1 MNPTL
6 FIFLQVLVA
15 LIVVVI
21 LYMITLAVINMDAL
35 VIDIENRVKQ
45 NEQVKIINGYA
56 NISKVAGRSYNTVNP
71 FADNFKK
78 VARSLNDRGGAQ
90 FTYQFWMK
98 IQDTDPANFK
108 DLIIIMKG
116 DNRKFNRSLYN
127 PSTLEK
133 TSGDEFANEVTIGCP
148 IIKFGDSYK
157 QMIVEFNTNKNPKA
171 AMKINVDGTVNPIY
185 KRNVLS
191 LAPGSWYMITIVL
204 EDNFSYASG
213 AENGIK
219 ATMYV
224 NDFAYQV
231 ASAST
236 DPLLRNNTLKQ
247 NDGNL
252 YLFPNV
258 TQAKDFLL
266 VGNINYFNYALSQR
280 DVENAFSKGPP
291 KFEFSENDSSTNSN
305 KPAFLSSYN
314 SLDIYN
320 M

>member
-1 MNPTL
+1 MNPAL

-15 LIVVVI
+15 LIVVLI
-21 LYMITLAVINMDAL
+21 LYMITLVVINTDAL
-35 VIDIENRVKQ
+35 VIDADDRVKQ
-45 NEQVKIINGYA
+45 NEETKIITGFA
-56 NISKVAGRSYNTVNP
+56 NVSKLAGRSYNTINP

-78 VARSLNDRGGAQ
+78 IAKSLNDRGGAQ

-98 IQDTDPANFK
+98 VEDTDPLNYK
-108 DLIIIMKG
+108 DLIILMKG

-127 PSTLEK
+127 PGNKQK
-133 TSGDEFANEVTIGCP
+133 TSGDDFSGEYTIGCP

-157 QMIVEFNTNKNPKA
+157 QMVVEFNTNNNPKA
-171 AMKINVDGTVNPIY
+171 SMIVNADGSLNPLF
-185 KRNVLS
+185 KRNILS
-191 LAPGSWYMITIVL
+191 LSPANWYMITFVF
-204 EDNFSYASG
+204 EDNFSFASG
-213 AENGIK
+213 SENGIK
-219 ATMYV
+219 VTLYI

-252 YLFPNV
+252 FLFPNV
-258 TQAKDFLL
+258 SQAKDFMKI
-266 VGNINYFNYALSQR
+266 GNINYYNYAMSHS
-280 DVENAFSKGPP
+280 DVENSFAKGPP
-291 KFEFSENDSSTNSN
+291 KFEFVESDPTNSS
-305 KPAFLSSYN
+305 KPAFLTAYN